1 MVRRMHIKDSKEVI
15 LDELVDHGSL
25 RTLLLPCLGKIAEDA
40 IPKFKC
46 LRILDIRE
54 SSISNLPN
62 SIGDIVHLKYLCV
75 SKTAIRE
82 IPESIG
88 NLRNLQFLIMD
99 DCNNLCSIPM
109 SITNL
114 FNPRCLSFEN
124 TGLRSVPTGFAK
136 LKNLIQ
142 FYGFLDLR
150 SNNDNGYEEESRRHC
165 NLQELGSLTQ
175 LMSLGLSNLDSTCSK
190 EKARAAALE
199 DKPKLTF

>member
-1 MVRRMHIKDSKEVI
+1 M
-15 LDELVDHGSL
+15 
-25 RTLLLPCLGKIAEDA
+25 
-40 IPKFKC
+40 
-46 LRILDIRE
+46 
-54 SSISNLPN
+54 N
-62 SIGDIVHLKYLCV
+62 LKYLCV

-114 FNPRCLSFEN
+114 FNLRCLSFEN